1 MQIAQ
6 TTLDWPRGS
15 LLGGLSPSGRNSLSD
30 KWMVEQFSAGRLIF
44 GDKDPSRDIF
54 FVLDGAARAA
64 AFTLNGR
71 EVSFNVIGPGDC
83 FGEIAAIDGGSRS
96 SSVAAT
102 TDVTVGRLAA
112 ADFQQILA
120 VDAEV
125 ARAFFVLLCGKV
137 RGMSDKLVEYTEL
150 TSAQRVRREL
160 TRLAREARVSGDSAV
175 ITALP
180 TQTELASRILAR
192 REAVTREFA
201 RLKRDGF
208 IERRGKGLVVPSIRR
223 LEAEVLL

>member
-1 MQIAQ
+1 MTIAAEIR
-6 TTLDWPRGS
+6 DWPRGS
-15 LLGGLSPSGRNSLSD
+15 LLGGVSAAARQALADR
-30 KWMVEQFSAGRLIF
+30 WMVEQFAAGRLIF
-44 GDKDPSRDIF
+44 GDKDPSRDVY

-83 FGEIAAIDGGSRS
+83 FGEIAAIDGGIRS
-96 SSVAAT
+96 SSVSAT
-102 TDVTVGRLAA
+102 ARVTVGRLTAS
-112 ADFQQILA
+112 DFQHLLETE
-120 VDAEV
+120 AEV

-160 TRLAREARVSGDSAV
+160 TRLAREARVAADSAL
-175 ITALP
+175 ITDMP
-180 TQTELASRILAR
+180 TQTELATRILAR

-208 IERRGKGLVVPSIRR
+208 IEQRGKDLHVPSIRR

>member
-1 MQIAQ
+1 MAIAEI
-6 TTLDWPRGS
+6 TLDWPRGS
-15 LLGGLSPSGRNSLSD
+15 LLSSLSASGCKALAD
-30 KWMVEQFSAGRLIF
+30 RWMVEQFAAGRLIF
-44 GDKDPSRDIF
+44 GDKDPSRDVY

-83 FGEIAAIDGGSRS
+83 FGEIAAIDGGIRS

-112 ADFQQILA
+112 SDFQQLLA
-120 VDAEV
+120 TETEV

-160 TRLAREARVSGDSAV
+160 TRMARDARISGDSAV
-175 ITALP
+175 INDLP

-201 RLKRDGF
+201 RLKREGF
-208 IERRGKGLVVPSIRR
+208 IERRGKGLHVPSIRR